1 MYLEYFS
8 EYHTYNLQ
16 SGTHL
21 LVLQEP
27 PAVHAASPHEPTH
40 AAPEGGEE
48 SAELSYSFQFLQIV

>member
-27 PAVHAASPHEPTH
+27 PTVQAALINLNH
-40 AAPEGGEE
+40 AAPEGWEE
-48 SAELSYSFQFLQIV
+48 SAELS

>member
-1 MYLEYFS
+1 MSSTWSNMYLEYFS

-27 PAVHAASPHEPTH
+27 PTVQAALINLTMLLQKV
-40 AAPEGGEE
+40 GRNL
-48 SAELSYSFQFLQIV
+48 LS